1 MSAPAIPHQP
11 RRRRRWPLF
20 LLLAVAALAGA
31 HAAALYWMAG
41 QIQQGLEA
49 WAAQRRVQ
57 GWQVEY
63 GLPQRGGWPWVA
75 SLRLPGVGLATGSMS
90 WQAEAVT
97 LSVSPQALNR
107 LHWAA
112 EGAQQLALVGPS
124 MPLRTASLEGEV
136 LLNGQ
141 APPTAG
147 SVRAESAELVT
158 PLGTF
163 LLPTAQ
169 LGFDAP
175 TGQPLALTVR
185 VRGLTLPA
193 NLLPP
198 SPAFGPR
205 IDDLTLDAAVS
216 GPLDTPGPLPRRA
229 AVGRVAGGRM
239 EVKGLTLRWGPTA
252 ISAAASLALDDALQ
266 PSGAGTVRM
275 ANPTATL
282 DALTASG
289 AIPTR
294 TASTIRRVLPLLTRL
309 DPGGGSPV
317 IELPVAVQDR
327 TLSVARFPLMQLQTV
342 EWR

>member
-11 RRRRRWPLF
+11 RHRRRWPLF
-20 LLLAVAALAGA
+20 LLLAVVALAGA
-31 HAAALYWMAG
+31 HAAAFYWMAG
-41 QIQQGLEA
+41 QIQQGLDA
-49 WAAQRRVQ
+49 WAAQRRAQ

-63 GLPQRGGWPWVA
+63 GPPQRGGWPWAA
-75 SLRLPGVGLATGSMS
+75 SLRLPGFGLATGSMA

-97 LSVSPQALNR
+97 LSVSPQALNL
-107 LHWAA
+107 LHWSA
-112 EGAQQLALVGPS
+112 EGAQQLALAGPS

-147 SVRAESAELVT
+147 SVRAESAELQT
-158 PLGTF
+158 SIGPI

-175 TGQPLALTVR
+175 AGQPLGLTLR
-185 VRGLTLPA
+185 IRGLTLPD

-205 IDDLTLDAAVS
+205 IDDLTLDAAIS
-216 GPLDTPGPLPRRA
+216 GPLDTPGPLPRRVA
-229 AVGRVAGGRM
+229 SWRDAGGRV
-239 EVKGLTLRWGPTA
+239 EVKGMTLRWGPTA
-252 ISAAASLALDDALQ
+252 VSAAASLALDDALQ
-266 PSGAGTVRM
+266 PSGAGTVRV

-294 TASTIRRVLPLLTRL
+294 TAATVRRVLPLLTRL

-327 TLSVARFPLMQLQTV
+327 TLSVARFPLMQLQVV